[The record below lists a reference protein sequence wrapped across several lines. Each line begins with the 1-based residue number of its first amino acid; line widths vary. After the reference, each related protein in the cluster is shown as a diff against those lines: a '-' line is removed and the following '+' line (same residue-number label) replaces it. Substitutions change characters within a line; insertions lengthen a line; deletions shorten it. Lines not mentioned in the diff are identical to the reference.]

1 MSEVFTVKI
10 DRMKCLQNYIYKVT
24 RKSNEIHA
32 LLKNGALEG
41 PRPHLRTRRAIW
53 K

>member
-1 MSEVFTVKI
+1 MSE
-10 DRMKCLQNYIYKVT
+10 DGQNEMSQNYTYKVT

-32 LLKNGALEG
+32 LLKNGVLGG
-41 PRPHLRTRRAIW
+41 PRPHLLTRRAIR